1 MVTGIVKGEDATGW
15 CAGEVCGSMWGC
27 KFDGVFFSISRTWMD
42 SGKREPCN
50 NKLQINL

>member
-27 KFDGVFFSISRTWMD
+27 KFDGVFFSHFEDMD
-42 SGKREPCN
+42 GFGKT
-50 NKLQINL
+50 